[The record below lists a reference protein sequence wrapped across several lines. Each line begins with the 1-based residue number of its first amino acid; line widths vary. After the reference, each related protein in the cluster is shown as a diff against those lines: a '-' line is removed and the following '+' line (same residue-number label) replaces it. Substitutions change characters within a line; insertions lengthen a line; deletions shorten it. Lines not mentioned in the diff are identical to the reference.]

1 MSTTDFIGKISK
13 YSKGCKVICIPSYL
27 VDRLGDLEGK
37 HLKITLEEF

>member
-13 YSKGCKVICIPSYL
+13 LGKGRRVICIPIYL
-27 VDRLGDLEGK
+27 IDRLEDLEGK